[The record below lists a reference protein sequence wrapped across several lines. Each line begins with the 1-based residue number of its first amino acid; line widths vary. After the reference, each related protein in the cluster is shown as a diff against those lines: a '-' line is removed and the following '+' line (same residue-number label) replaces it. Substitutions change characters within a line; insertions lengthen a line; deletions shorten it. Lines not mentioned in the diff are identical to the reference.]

1 MELSNVDTRRL
12 RQFLAVLDAGGVREA
27 ARRIHVAQPALSRTI
42 AELEDDLGVRLFVRQ
57 GRRMHPTDAAGIV
70 AADARRLLVELDDL
84 VMRARG
90 LAGGLE
96 GRLRLGS
103 SPSATFHPLVP
114 SLVRALRQ
122 DRPRVRVEL
131 IERSTAALVEA
142 LVARELDAA
151 FVRPSGALPPR
162 IESRV
167 LVHEPLLA
175 VFPEDHPLA
184 HRKRI
189 TVAALLD
196 LPLLLP
202 SPDLGSSVRALVDR
216 LAVAAGRP
224 LQVAAHAGHAASLV
238 HLAAAG
244 MGVALVPAC
253 LEAMRTEGVRYVRVA
268 ERTTLPLMLATHKD
282 AANPVVDAFVKL
294 ARAATRGGTDASSR
308 SA

>member
-1 MELSNVDTRRL
+1 
-12 RQFLAVLDAGGVREA
+12 
-27 ARRIHVAQPALSRTI
+27 
-42 AELEDDLGVRLFVRQ
+42 
-57 GRRMHPTDAAGIV
+57 
-70 AADARRLLVELDDL
+70 
-84 VMRARG
+84 MRARG

-122 DRPRVRVEL
+122 ERPQVRVEL
-131 IERSTAALVEA
+131 VERSTAALLHA
-142 LVARELDAA
+142 LEERELDAA

-162 IESRV
+162 IEGRV
-167 LVHEPLLA
+167 LAQEPLIA

-202 SPDLGSSVRALVDR
+202 SPGLGSSLSALVDR
-216 LAVAAGRP
+216 LAAAEGRP
-224 LQVAAHAGHAASLV
+224 LHVAAHAGHAASLV

-244 MGVALVPAC
+244 MGVALVPAS

-268 ERTTLPLMLATHKD
+268 ARTTLPLILATHAD
-282 AANPVVDAFVKL
+282 SANPVVSAFVQL
-294 ARAATRGGTDASSR
+294 ARGAAR
-308 SA
+308 SAHAALDR